1 MKKVFNFINIILLES
16 KKLSDNL
23 KYLNNE
29 RIRIKKILI
38 EKIIDLKEAPVD
50 LFVELNE
57 DFLKKTRKNN
67 ASKEILEES
76 D

>member
-1 MKKVFNFINIILLES
+1 LKKVFNFINIILLES